1 MAHTGLAASSLT
13 LRPSSCR
20 GYTAGGC
27 HPGTG
32 PAPHRGTG
40 PFPSFEPRSDP
51 LSRSQRIH
59 PLITSCEPPH
69 GCRTR
74 NGRERIGPT
83 TQGKDFSDFV
93 VAGTHAP
100 PYPVLA
106 RPVLAV
112 SESSAV
118 AQLIQVCWNDEPAV
132 GGSRSESAYPGLESE
147 AFNVPGGLG
156 HESPVQ
162 APIQMADVKLRSQVS
177 CRLASWRVRCCVSR
191 IACFSVVRPAST
203 SRASA

>member
-1 MAHTGLAASSLT
+1 MLAAGSLPPCHPTEYRPNGRARRRLPRCQGMAHTGLAASSLT

-20 GYTAGGC
+20 GCTAGGC

-40 PFPSFEPRSDP
+40 PFPSFEPRSDQ

-59 PLITSCEPPH
+59 PLIASCKPPH

-74 NGRERIGPT
+74 NGREGIGPT

-93 VAGTHAP
+93 VVAPVAP

-112 SESSAV
+112 SESA
-118 AQLIQVCWNDEPAV
+118 
-132 GGSRSESAYPGLESE
+132 
-147 AFNVPGGLG
+147 PGGLG
-156 HESPVQ
+156 HESPVH
-162 APIQMADVKLRSQVS
+162 APIQMADAKLRSQVI
-177 CRLASWRVRCCVSR
+177 CRLASCRVRCWVSR
-191 IACFSVVRPAST
+191 IA
-203 SRASA
+203 

>member
-1 MAHTGLAASSLT
+1 VVVIATPECRWLTPSPRATPRTTRRRVSDHARTRGPPGARALAASSLT

-20 GYTAGGC
+20 GCTAGGC

-40 PFPSFEPRSDP
+40 PFPSFEPRSDQ

-59 PLITSCEPPH
+59 PLIASCKPPH

-93 VAGTHAP
+93 VSDPCP
-100 PYPVLA
+100 PLYPVLA

-112 SESSAV
+112 SETAPGGSGPDLRPRSRWPIGSFAAMSAAAWRAVESAV
-118 AQLIQVCWNDEPAV
+118 
-132 GGSRSESAYPGLESE
+132 G
-147 AFNVPGGLG
+147 
-156 HESPVQ
+156 
-162 APIQMADVKLRSQVS
+162 
-177 CRLASWRVRCCVSR
+177 
-191 IACFSVVRPAST
+191 
-203 SRASA
+203 